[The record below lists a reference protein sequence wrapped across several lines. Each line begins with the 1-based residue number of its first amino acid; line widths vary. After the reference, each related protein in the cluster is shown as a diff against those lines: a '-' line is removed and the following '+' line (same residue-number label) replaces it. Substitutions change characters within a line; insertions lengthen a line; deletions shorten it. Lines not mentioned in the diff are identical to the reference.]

1 MRRNRPSKAVAEP
14 QTAPEPTP
22 TRRLNRLRPGQ
33 ILARVSI
40 QSKLIV
46 IVVLCTM
53 LAASVVGVI
62 AFWVGTTSLRTA
74 VFNRLTQV
82 REAQSLVLTRQFT
95 DLKNSLTIFTHA
107 QTTASALQGF
117 TDGFNQLA
125 NSQISP
131 AQWQGLVDYYNNDF
145 VTTAERHSGVE
156 LDADA
161 LLPTSNAQR
170 YLQANYTVRKTT
182 DAAALALNDAGD
194 GSLWSAAN
202 VRYQEFFREIVT
214 KFQYGDALLISGSG
228 DVVYSALKDVDLGT
242 NILNGPYSGSKLH
255 DAYKKAMAANSVD
268 YVGITDFEFYQPAEM
283 QPTAWVV
290 APIAPGG
297 KTIGVL
303 AMQFPASRINE
314 LMTFDKNW
322 NMAGLGDSGETFLV
336 GPDGLM
342 RSDSRLFVEDPQEF
356 KQQVIAAGTPPDTA
370 EQSVR
375 QGGTT
380 LVQPV
385 GSEATEN
392 ARKGQSGTLVS
403 KDYLGNRTL
412 QSYSPVTEHNS
423 NLQWAIVAKIDT
435 AEAFERESAFTRT
448 LVLTTVGIIFAVCL
462 IAVYLA
468 QLFVRPI
475 RRLETGVQ
483 RISAGD
489 YQVAIPVES
498 GDEIGDLTAAFN
510 EMSRSLTVK
519 EDLLNEQLRVND
531 DLLKSLMP
539 EPVVDRFRDG
549 EKTIASE
556 HHNVTV
562 VFADILGIDE
572 LQAEMAPAEFL
583 ALINEL
589 LRQID
594 AEADDLGVEPVRS
607 VRNGYL
613 ASCGLTIPRLDN
625 VRRTVEFT
633 MECQRIITRFNSE
646 EGTSLGLRAGIDTG
660 DVGSGL
666 VGRNS
671 FVYDMWGGAV
681 NLAHQIKGGS
691 PQSGIYVTS
700 RVYDVMRDDIAFTET
715 GTITVGGESQPVWR
729 ITGTR

>member
-1 MRRNRPSKAVAEP
+1 M
-14 QTAPEPTP
+14 
-22 TRRLNRLRPGQ
+22 
-33 ILARVSI
+33 SI

-46 IVVLCTM
+46 MLVVCTM
-53 LAASVVGVI
+53 LAASVVGAI

-82 REAQSLVLTRQFT
+82 REAQSLVLERQFA

-117 TDGFNQLA
+117 TDGFNQLN

-145 VTTAERHSGVE
+145 IRAAQRHSGVT
-156 LDADA
+156 LDSAA

-170 YLQANYTVRKTT
+170 YLQANYTVRKTD
-182 DAAALALNDAGD
+182 DAAALAINDAGD

-202 VRYQEFFREIVT
+202 TRYQQFFREIVT
-214 KFQYGDALLISGSG
+214 KFQYGDALLISGTG
-228 DVVYSALKDVDLGT
+228 DVVYTALKDVDLGT

-322 NMAGLGDSGETFLV
+322 DSAGLGDSGETYLV

-342 RSDSRLFVEDPQEF
+342 RSDSRLFVNDPQKF
-356 KQQVIAAGTPPDTA
+356 KQEVIAAGTPPDIA
-370 EQSVR
+370 EQSLR

-385 GSEATEN
+385 ASDATAN
-392 ARKGQSGTLVS
+392 AKMGQSGTLVS

-412 QSYSPVTEHNS
+412 QSYAPVSEHNS
-423 NLQWAIVAKIDT
+423 SLQWAIVAKIDT
-435 AEAFERESAFTRT
+435 TEAFEREAAFTRT
-448 LVLTTVGIIFAVCL
+448 LVLTTVGISFGVCL
-462 IAVYLA
+462 FAVYLA

-475 RRLETGVQ
+475 KRLETGVQ

-489 YQVAIPVES
+489 YQVAIPVETR
-498 GDEIGDLTAAFN
+498 DEIGDLTAAFN

-519 EDLLNEQLRVND
+519 EDLLNEQRRVND
-531 DLLKSLMP
+531 ELLKSLMP
-539 EPVVDRFRDG
+539 EPVVDRFREG
-549 EKTIASE
+549 EETIASE

-562 VFADILGIDE
+562 VFADILGVDE

-589 LRQID
+589 IRQMD
-594 AEADDLGVEPVRS
+594 AEAEDLGIEPVRS

-613 ASCGLTIPRLDN
+613 ASCGLTVPRLDN
-625 VRRTVEFT
+625 VRRTVEFA

-681 NLAHQIKGGS
+681 NLAHQIKGRA
-691 PQSGIYVTS
+691 PQSGIYVTA
-700 RVYDVMRDDIAFTET
+700 RVHDIMRDDIAFTES
-715 GTITVGGESQPVWR
+715 GTITVDGESQPVWR

>member
-1 MRRNRPSKAVAEP
+1 M
-14 QTAPEPTP
+14 
-22 TRRLNRLRPGQ
+22 
-33 ILARVSI
+33 SI

-46 IVVLCTM
+46 MLVVCTM
-53 LAASVVGVI
+53 LAASVVGAI

-82 REAQSLVLTRQFT
+82 REAQSLVLERQFA

-117 TDGFNQLA
+117 TDGFNQLN

-145 VTTAERHSGVE
+145 IKAAQRHSGVT
-156 LDADA
+156 LDSAA

-170 YLQANYTVRKTT
+170 YLQANYTVRKT
-182 DAAALALNDAGD
+182 DDVAALAINDAGD

-202 VRYQEFFREIVT
+202 TRYQQFFREIVT
-214 KFQYGDALLISGSG
+214 KFQYGDALLISGTG
-228 DVVYSALKDVDLGT
+228 DVVYTALKDVDLGT

-322 NMAGLGDSGETFLV
+322 DSAGLGDSGETYLV

-342 RSDSRLFVEDPQEF
+342 RSDSRLFVNDPQKF
-356 KQQVIAAGTPPDTA
+356 KQEVIAAGTPPDIA
-370 EQSVR
+370 EQSLR

-385 GSEATEN
+385 ASDATAN
-392 ARKGQSGTLVS
+392 AKMGQSGTLVS

-412 QSYSPVTEHNS
+412 QSYAPVSEHNS
-423 NLQWAIVAKIDT
+423 SLQWAIVAKIDT
-435 AEAFERESAFTRT
+435 TEAFEREAAFTRT
-448 LVLTTVGIIFAVCL
+448 LVLTTVGISFGVCL
-462 IAVYLA
+462 FAVYLA

-475 RRLETGVQ
+475 KRLETGVQ

-489 YQVAIPVES
+489 YQVAIPVETR
-498 GDEIGDLTAAFN
+498 DEIGDLTAAFN

-519 EDLLNEQLRVND
+519 EDLLNEQRRVND
-531 DLLKSLMP
+531 ELLKSLMP
-539 EPVVDRFRDG
+539 EPVVDRFREG
-549 EKTIASE
+549 EETIASE

-562 VFADILGIDE
+562 VFADILGVDE

-589 LRQID
+589 IRQMD
-594 AEADDLGVEPVRS
+594 AEADDLGIEPVRS

-613 ASCGLTIPRLDN
+613 ASCGLTVPRLDN
-625 VRRTVEFT
+625 VRRTVEFA

-681 NLAHQIKGGS
+681 NLAHQIKGRE
-691 PQSGIYVTS
+691 PQSGIYVTA
-700 RVYDVMRDDIAFTET
+700 RVHDIMRNDIAFTES
-715 GTITVGGESQPVWR
+715 GTITVDDESQPVWR

>member
-1 MRRNRPSKAVAEP
+1 M
-14 QTAPEPTP
+14 
-22 TRRLNRLRPGQ
+22 
-33 ILARVSI
+33 SI

-46 IVVLCTM
+46 MLVVCTM
-53 LAASVVGVI
+53 LAASVVGAI

-82 REAQSLVLTRQFT
+82 REAQSLVLERQFA

-117 TDGFNQLA
+117 TDGFNQLN

-145 VTTAERHSGVE
+145 IKAAQRHSGVT
-156 LDADA
+156 LDSAA

-170 YLQANYTVRKTT
+170 YLQANYTVRKTD
-182 DAAALALNDAGD
+182 DAAALAINDAGD

-202 VRYQEFFREIVT
+202 TRYQQFFREIVT
-214 KFQYGDALLISGSG
+214 KFQYGDALLISGTG
-228 DVVYSALKDVDLGT
+228 DVVYTALKDVDLGT
-242 NILNGPYSGSKLH
+242 NILTGPYSGSKLH

-322 NMAGLGDSGETFLV
+322 DSAGLGDSGETYLV

-342 RSDSRLFVEDPQEF
+342 RSDSRLFVNDPQKF
-356 KQQVIAAGTPPDTA
+356 KQEVIAAGTPPDIA
-370 EQSVR
+370 EQSLR

-385 GSEATEN
+385 ASDATAN
-392 ARKGQSGTLVS
+392 AKMGQSGTLVS

-412 QSYSPVTEHNS
+412 QSYAPVSEHNS
-423 NLQWAIVAKIDT
+423 SLQWAIVAKIDT
-435 AEAFERESAFTRT
+435 TEAFEREAAFTRT
-448 LVLTTVGIIFAVCL
+448 LVLTTVGISFGVCL
-462 IAVYLA
+462 FAVYLA

-475 RRLETGVQ
+475 KRLETGVQ

-489 YQVAIPVES
+489 YQVAIPVETR
-498 GDEIGDLTAAFN
+498 DEIGDLTAAFN

-519 EDLLNEQLRVND
+519 EDLLNEQRRVND
-531 DLLKSLMP
+531 ELLKSLMP
-539 EPVVDRFRDG
+539 EPVVDRFREG
-549 EKTIASE
+549 EETIASE

-562 VFADILGIDE
+562 VFADILGVDE

-589 LRQID
+589 IRQMD
-594 AEADDLGVEPVRS
+594 AEAEDLGIEPVRS

-613 ASCGLTIPRLDN
+613 ASCGLTVPRLDN
-625 VRRTVEFT
+625 VRRTVEFA

-681 NLAHQIKGGS
+681 NLAHQIKGRA
-691 PQSGIYVTS
+691 PQSGIYVTA
-700 RVYDVMRDDIAFTET
+700 RVHDIMRNDIAFTES
-715 GTITVGGESQPVWR
+715 GTITVDGESQPVWR

>member
-1 MRRNRPSKAVAEP
+1 M
-14 QTAPEPTP
+14 
-22 TRRLNRLRPGQ
+22 
-33 ILARVSI
+33 SI

-46 IVVLCTM
+46 MVVLCTM
-53 LAASVVGVI
+53 VASSVVGAI
-62 AFWVGTTSLRTA
+62 AFFVGTTSLRTA

-82 REAQSLVLTRQFT
+82 REAQALVLERQFT

-117 TDGFNQLA
+117 TDGFNQLN

-131 AQWQGLVDYYNNDF
+131 AQWQGLVDYYNNNF
-145 VTTAERHSGVE
+145 IKVAEKHSGVT
-156 LDADA
+156 LDAAA

-182 DAAALALNDAGD
+182 DAAALAVNDAGD

-202 VRYQEFFREIVT
+202 ARYQDFFREIVT
-214 KFQYGDALLISGSG
+214 KFQYGDALLISGNG

-242 NILNGPYSGSKLH
+242 NIVTGPYSGSKLH
-255 DAYKKAMAANSVD
+255 DAFSKAMSANSVD
-268 YVGITDFEFYQPAEM
+268 YVGVTDFEFYQPAEM

-342 RSDSRLFVEDPQEF
+342 RSDSRLFVNDPQKF
-356 KQQVIAAGTPPDTA
+356 KEAVIAAGTPPDVA
-370 EQSVR
+370 EQSIR

-385 GSEATEN
+385 GSEATAN
-392 ARKGQSGTLVS
+392 AKAGQSGTLVA
-403 KDYLGNRTL
+403 KDYLGHRTL
-412 QSYSPVTEHNS
+412 QSYAPVSEHNS
-423 NLQWAIVAKIDT
+423 NLQWAIIAKIDT
-435 AEAFERESAFTRT
+435 TEAFEREAAFTRT
-448 LVLTTVGIIFAVCL
+448 LVLATVGIIFGVCL
-462 IAVYLA
+462 FAVYLA

-489 YQVAIPVES
+489 YQVAIPVET
-498 GDEIGDLTAAFN
+498 GDEIGDLTTAFN
-510 EMSRSLTVK
+510 DMSRSLTVK
-519 EDLLNEQLRVND
+519 EDLLNEQRRVNAE
-531 DLLKSLMP
+531 LLKSLMP
-539 EPVVDRFRDG
+539 EPVADRFRDG
-549 EKTIASE
+549 EATIASE

-562 VFADILGIDE
+562 VFADFVGMDE
-572 LQAEMAPAEFL
+572 LQAEMAPAESL

-589 LRQID
+589 IRQLD
-594 AEADDLGVEPVRS
+594 AEADDLGVESVRS

-613 ASCGLTIPRLDN
+613 ASCGLTVPRLDN

-633 MECQRIITRFNSE
+633 MECQRIINRFNSE

-666 VGRNS
+666 VGPNS
-671 FVYDMWGGAV
+671 FIYDMWGGAV

-691 PQSGIYVTS
+691 SQSGIYVTS
-700 RVYDVMRDDIAFTET
+700 RVYDIMRDDIAFAEATAV
-715 GTITVGGESQPVWR
+715 TVNGESQPVWR

>member
-1 MRRNRPSKAVAEP
+1 
-14 QTAPEPTP
+14 
-22 TRRLNRLRPGQ
+22 
-33 ILARVSI
+33 
-40 QSKLIV
+40 
-46 IVVLCTM
+46 
-53 LAASVVGVI
+53 
-62 AFWVGTTSLRTA
+62 LRTA

-82 REAQSLVLTRQFT
+82 REAQSQVLERQFA

-117 TDGFNQLA
+117 TDGFNQLN

-145 VTTAERHSGVE
+145 IKAAEKHSGVT
-156 LDADA
+156 LDSAA

-170 YLQANYTVRKTT
+170 YLQANYTVRKTD
-182 DAAALALNDAGD
+182 DAAALAINDAGD

-202 VRYQEFFREIVT
+202 TRYQQFFREIVT
-214 KFQYGDALLISGSG
+214 KFQYGDALLISGTG
-228 DVVYSALKDVDLGT
+228 DVVYTALKDVDLGT

-322 NMAGLGDSGETFLV
+322 DMAGLGDSGETYLV

-342 RSDSRLFVEDPQEF
+342 RSDSRLFVTDPQKF
-356 KQQVIAAGTPPDTA
+356 KQEVIAAGTPPDIA
-370 EQSVR
+370 EQSLR

-385 GSEATEN
+385 ASDATAN
-392 ARKGQSGTLVS
+392 AKMGQSGTLVS

-412 QSYSPVTEHNS
+412 QSYAPVSEHNS
-423 NLQWAIVAKIDT
+423 SLQWAIVAKIDT
-435 AEAFERESAFTRT
+435 TEAFEREAAFTRT
-448 LVLTTVGIIFAVCL
+448 LVLTTVGISFGVCL
-462 IAVYLA
+462 FAVYLA

-475 RRLETGVQ
+475 KRLETGVQ

-489 YQVAIPVES
+489 YQVAIPVETR
-498 GDEIGDLTAAFN
+498 DEIGDLTAAFN

-519 EDLLNEQLRVND
+519 EDLLNEQRRVND
-531 DLLKSLMP
+531 ELLKSLMP
-539 EPVVDRFRDG
+539 EPVVDRFREG
-549 EKTIASE
+549 EETIASE

-562 VFADILGIDE
+562 VFADILGVDE
-572 LQAEMAPAEFL
+572 LQAQMAPSEFL

-589 LRQID
+589 IRQMD
-594 AEADDLGVEPVRS
+594 AEAEDLGIEPVRS

-613 ASCGLTIPRLDN
+613 ASCGLTVPRLDN
-625 VRRTVEFT
+625 VRRTVEFA

-681 NLAHQIKGGS
+681 NLAHQIKGGA
-691 PQSGIYVTS
+691 PQSGIYVTA
-700 RVYDVMRDDIAFTET
+700 RVHDIMRDDIAFTET
-715 GTITVGGESQPVWR
+715 GTITVDGESQPVWR